1 MAIAITATAMT
12 GMTMATI
19 IPTTDLAMTQDRD
32 LQALLRLMAWLSPA
46 FPIGSF
52 AYSGGLERAVHDGLV
67 RDAAGLADW
76 ISTMLTHGTG
86 WNDSVLLAEAHG
98 AFDDGE
104 RLSDVAELAE
114 ALAGSRE
121 RHQETMLLG
130 EAFLSAA
137 VAWPHPVFA
146 LLQPKT
152 AYPVAVGAVAG
163 AHGVACR
170 DAVAAFLHAAA
181 SQAVSS
187 GIRLGVAGQ
196 KDGVAILAGLETRI
210 AEIALRAARS
220 TLDDLGTATVQA
232 DIAGLRH
239 ETQATRLFRS

>member
-1 MAIAITATAMT
+1 MDTIMTIIT
-12 GMTMATI
+12 
-19 IPTTDLAMTQDRD
+19 IPTTDPAMAQGDD

-46 FPIGSF
+46 FPVGSF

-67 RDAAGLADW
+67 SDAAGLGNW
-76 ISTMLTHGTG
+76 ISALVRHGAA
-86 WNDSVLLAEAHG
+86 WNDAVLMAEAYV
-98 AFDDGE
+98 ASDDHA

-137 VAWPHPVFA
+137 AAWPHPVFS
-146 LLQPKT
+146 LLSPKT

-163 AHGVACR
+163 AHRIGCEKAL
-170 DAVAAFLHAAA
+170 AAFLHALV

-187 GIRLGVAGQ
+187 GIRLGVTGQ
-196 KDGVAILAGLETRI
+196 KDGVAIIAGLEADITDI
-210 AEIALRAARS
+210 AGRS
-220 TLDDLGTATVQA
+220 SRSSLDDLGSATIQA
-232 DIAGLRH
+232 DIESIRH
-239 ETQATRLFRS
+239 ELQATRLFRS